1 MSATDTA
8 SAIAAVVS
16 AVFGVLAVVAAFRSA
31 SYAQKAHDAAEDAER
46 RGALRQV
53 ISTAKEVELE
63 ARRGIDAAALA
74 GRSRNDLAI
83 FAGGLGG
90 SRNRLS
96 QEGYAAKSKR
106 AEEIASEA
114 KLFAAEPSTLE
125 KAPPLELDRVL
136 IKLTALLSEARAL
149 REDLERERTELE
161 AQCATFRQA
170 VLQKGPAQ

>member
-1 MSATDTA
+1 MSASESA
-8 SAIAAVVS
+8 SAVAAVVS

-63 ARRGIDAAALA
+63 AKRGIDAAALA

-96 QEGYAAKSKR
+96 QDTYTAKSKR
-106 AEEIASEA
+106 AEEIATEA
-114 KLFAAEPSTLE
+114 RLFSGMPSTIE
-125 KAPPLELDRVL
+125 KAPPTELDRVL
-136 IKLTALLSEARAL
+136 IKLTALLSEAQAL

-161 AQCATFRQA
+161 AQCTTFRQA
-170 VLQKGPAQ
+170 ALQRGTGQ